1 MLTIIQNPEIID
13 KFHIHQWMPS
23 YGSFTITEEIT
34 DVISPTINP
43 DLKGFD
49 NIIVIAFLMISI

>member
-1 MLTIIQNPEIID
+1 MLANIQNPKIID
-13 KFHIHQWMPS
+13 KFHIHQLMED
-23 YGSFTITEEIT
+23 GSFTIIKEIT

-49 NIIVIAFLMISI
+49 TIIVITFLILI